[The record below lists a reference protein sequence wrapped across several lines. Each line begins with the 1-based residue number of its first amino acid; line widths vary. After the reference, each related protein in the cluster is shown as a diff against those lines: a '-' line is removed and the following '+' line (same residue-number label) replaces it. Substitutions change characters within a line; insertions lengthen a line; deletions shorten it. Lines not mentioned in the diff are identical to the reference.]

1 MDRWMDGWVSGQMDS
16 WVEDE
21 WVDGEKGQKTKKG
34 PPPRRSV

>member
-1 MDRWMDGWVSGQMDS
+1 MDGWVSGQMDS